1 MLKVETMKLANT
13 LNAECERRKG
23 VKNDYRRCGSV
34 GGDSVLDQFEERSWL
49 ESNRHI
55 DG

>member
-1 MLKVETMKLANT
+1 MMKVETTKLANK

-23 VKNDYRRCGSV
+23 VKNDCRRCGGE
-34 GGDSVLDQFEERSWL
+34 GGDSILDQFEERSWL